1 MRLCQSTNSLKSNQ
15 VLRPALRLLLNAAHT
30 SEDVAMEATEVSE
43 DVEDSTEDGE
53 VAAEE
58 DAEDVASEEASAAEA
73 AVVAAEA
80 ADPDISGDHFD

>member
-15 VLRPALRLLLNAAHT
+15 VSRPALRLLLNAAHT

-58 DAEDVASEEASAAEA
+58 DVASEEASAAEA
-73 AVVAAEA
+73 AVAAVAAEA

>member
-15 VLRPALRLLLNAAHT
+15 VSRPALRLLLNAAHT

-53 VAAEE
+53 VAAE
-58 DAEDVASEEASAAEA
+58 DVASEEASAAEA
-73 AVVAAEA
+73 VEAAVAAEA